1 MGYTFPLI
9 VCLVY
14 HIASDYLLLIY
25 FGKQKTT
32 SIFGAVVGDC
42 LTVALLSFKD

>member
-1 MGYTFPLI
+1 
-9 VCLVY
+9 VY

>member
-1 MGYTFPLI
+1 MIRY
-9 VCLVY
+9 
-14 HIASDYLLLIY
+14 IAGGYLLLID

-32 SIFGAVVGDC
+32 SIFDAVTGDC